1 MTATLTDVVGGFMC
15 LFDPN
20 MDEISQPKT
29 VKFNSKEEYSE
40 MTAAIGQKN
49 SRNVTK

>member
-20 MDEISQPKT
+20 MDEIRKPKAI
-29 VKFNSKEEYSE
+29 KFNSEEEYSE
-40 MTAAIGQKN
+40 IMA
-49 SRNVTK
+49 VTG